1 MRLERICWAWLMSLT
16 TPITFNDTF
25 RLLTAS
31 LEIQADRPGTE
42 AIVIYR
48 QKVPV
53 RLFLPVLIK
62 ERCTFAH
69 MCIKFLQHWQ
79 KMATH
84 PAQFFIGFDIRIF
97 TYILLQI
104 SMQSIYI
111 LCVVELEKCTQFTE
125 LHNHNYTCSRYL
137 ERVAR
142 VELMVLYSG

>member
-69 MCIKFLQHWQ
+69 MCIKFL
-79 KMATH
+79 
-84 PAQFFIGFDIRIF
+84 
-97 TYILLQI
+97 
-104 SMQSIYI
+104 
-111 LCVVELEKCTQFTE
+111 
-125 LHNHNYTCSRYL
+125 
-137 ERVAR
+137 
-142 VELMVLYSG
+142 